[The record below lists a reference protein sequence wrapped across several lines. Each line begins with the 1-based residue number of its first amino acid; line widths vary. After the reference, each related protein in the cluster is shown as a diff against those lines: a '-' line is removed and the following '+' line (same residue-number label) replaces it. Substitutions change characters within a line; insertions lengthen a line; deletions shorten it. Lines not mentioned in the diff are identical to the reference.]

1 GPGGRRGGPSAPRR
15 GRRSRA
21 ARREWRGTVS
31 WEHPPTPDLLLQ
43 RERSGGALVIH
54 VERDL
59 ERGQQLAAGLHP
71 CRGDGC
77 PGLALVRQREA
88 HALDGRADGQA
99 LVEKAKG
106 VLEELLPVPRRDRA
120 GDQLARGAADLQMD
134 VLLARIEAGEGGVGE
149 RRTDVQSGLAGPE
162 ARLRDGEGLADLGRQ
177 RRGCRR
183 GCRWYHRGAGRAGR
197 D

>member
-1 GPGGRRGGPSAPRR
+1 GRRPSGTCRLRRRRDRGADCGWPAPGSRRRRSGTARWQRGPGVRPGWGPCGRRGGPSAPRR

-31 WEHPPTPDLLLQ
+31 WEPPPTPDLLLQ

-106 VLEELLPVPRRDRA
+106 
-120 GDQLARGAADLQMD
+120 
-134 VLLARIEAGEGGVGE
+134 
-149 RRTDVQSGLAGPE
+149 
-162 ARLRDGEGLADLGRQ
+162 
-177 RRGCRR
+177 
-183 GCRWYHRGAGRAGR
+183 
-197 D
+197 